1 MIAIVSNMLSLPAT
15 HFVKQPSE
23 RPKLCNMGAMLCRS
37 IARLALST
45 IAVLL
50 FAAIPVEA
58 DQTGAQNEHPVADTA
73 KFLGGAATAFAL
85 HEAGHLLFDVAFDAQ
100 PYVKAVHFGPV
111 PFFAVTHPR
120 ELSPRRELVVSSAG
134 FWTQEATSEWILTRR
149 PDVRHD
155 HAPYAKGVLAFNVL
169 TSVGYGIVAF
179 AKAGPIERDTRGMAS
194 SIRVDERAIGALI
207 IAPAALDAYRY
218 FKPRSRWAAWT
229 SRGVKIGSVLLVL
242 R

>member
-1 MIAIVSNMLSLPAT
+1 
-15 HFVKQPSE
+15 
-23 RPKLCNMGAMLCRS
+23 MGATLCRS

-120 ELSPRRELVVSSAG
+120 ELSPRREFVVSSAG